1 MRALRAIGR
10 RSSRADRLGTIAK
23 PRASAQ
29 LSPRRHRNYR
39 MRLLR
44 HKMIRCK
51 RVNDA
56 TIGADAIGAPADTAG
71 AFIAIGSN

>member
-1 MRALRAIGR
+1 MRLTHSISGEETLTAIG
-10 RSSRADRLGTIAK
+10 GAK
-23 PRASAQ
+23 CCVHS
-29 LSPRRHRNYR
+29 

-44 HKMIRCK
+44 NRLIRCK